1 MKKIIK
7 SMTALLLCMVFLC
20 ACGAQTTENVG
31 NADPTSPTNSI
42 ENSPVS
48 AGDYYR
54 YLNDV
59 FIPKEQ
65 LASVNQIAVKVPHS
79 LDIHRAGGTGL
90 ASVLIDDFNGDG
102 VLEMLTVEVEDISIM
117 DTFWNKVYFEDGAP
131 YDSEKRCLR
140 LLLRHYIYEND
151 QIVENGI
158 GVVNMLHGVC
168 WGKIVLGVEK
178 IGGDFYLFSKMT
190 SANIMTYGPSM
201 YTVTRISGNSLSP
214 DYTAPIQFGRADRS
228 NYLDLMGLQN
238 SIRPDTLSLSDLT
251 IPSYTASVSEIRQAL
266 GNRLLCVVDV
276 DSPNGTEDLTYQLTD
291 YTHLRENLKDNGANW
306 ERIPL
311 PEGYTITLSEDPSGV
326 ADLISR
332 LETATGS
339 SFICDHVNEE
349 GDIYDVTFTSETGN
363 QLMITFN
370 TASDKLISIGLIGTS
385 SKPDEEWYRIKD
397 ALLQNEFGLTAD
409 EQSTLLGDQ
418 VSWMDYVNGI
428 TLGQYQFRVFA
439 ITNATFR
446 ATLAE

>member
-7 SMTALLLCMVFLC
+7 SITALLLCVVFLC
-20 ACGAQTTENVG
+20 ACGAQTPEN
-31 NADPTSPTNSI
+31 NEKTDSPSSDVSI

-48 AGDYYR
+48 AADYYR

-59 FIPKEQ
+59 FIPKEK
-65 LASVNQIAVKVPHS
+65 LASVNQIAVSVPHS
-79 LDIHRAGGTGL
+79 WDIDRAGGTGL

-117 DTFWNKVYFEDGAP
+117 DTFWNKVYFEDGAA

-151 QIVENGI
+151 QIIENSI
-158 GVVNMLHGVC
+158 GVINMLHGGC

-178 IGGDFYLFSKMT
+178 IGTDFYVFSKMT
-190 SANIMTYGPSM
+190 SENIMTYGPSM

-214 DYTAPIQFGRADRS
+214 RYTAPIQFGRADRS
-228 NYLDLMGLQN
+228 NYLDLMGLEN
-238 SIRPDTLSLSDLT
+238 TIRPDTLSLSDLT
-251 IPSYTASVSEIRQAL
+251 IPSYTASVSDIRQSL

-332 LETATGS
+332 VEASTGS
-339 SFICDHVNEE
+339 SFTRDNVNEE
-349 GDIYDVTFTSETGN
+349 GDMYDVTFVSEAGN

-370 TASDKLISIGLIGTS
+370 TASNKLISAGLIAVHS
-385 SKPDEEWYRIKD
+385 SPDEEWYRVKD
-397 ALLQNEFGLTAD
+397 ALLQNEFGLSAS
-409 EQSTLLGDQ
+409 EQSILLGDQ
-418 VSWMDYVNGI
+418 ISWTEYLNGI